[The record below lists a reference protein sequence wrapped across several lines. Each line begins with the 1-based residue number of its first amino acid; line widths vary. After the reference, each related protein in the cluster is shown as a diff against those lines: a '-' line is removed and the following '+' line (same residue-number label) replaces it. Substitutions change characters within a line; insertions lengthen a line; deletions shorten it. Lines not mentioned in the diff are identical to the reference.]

1 MKQKIKE
8 NFLVTGC
15 AGFIGMHLCKS
26 LLNDGFEVCGID
38 NMNSYYD
45 KSLKNDRKNKLISYK
60 NFSFEEVDIANFKL
74 LNDYFNRVRPKKVVN
89 LAAQAGVRYSI
100 ENPHAYI
107 DSNVAGFMNI
117 LECCKK
123 YSVDGLIYASSSSVY
138 GENKV
143 APFKEEYFVNDPV
156 SIYAAT
162 KISNELMAKSYNNL
176 FGLKSTGLR
185 FFTVYGPWGRPDMAY
200 YMFTK
205 KILKNEK
212 IEIFNFG
219 DMERDFTHINDI
231 IWGIKSSL
239 IKNYDCEIFN
249 LGNSKSEKIL
259 NMVNI
264 IQTKL
269 GKKAIIDFKSH
280 QLGDVKKTY
289 ADISKANKML
299 SFKPKMNFKDGLEE
313 FVDWYVAYNKI
324 NY

>member
-1 MKQKIKE
+1 MKKNKEKI
-8 NFLVTGC
+8 LVTGC
-15 AGFIGMHLCKS
+15 AGFIGMHLCES
-26 LLNDGFEVCGID
+26 LLFEGNQIHGID
-38 NMNSYYD
+38 NINNYYE
-45 KSLKNDRKNKLISYK
+45 KSLKINRKNKLISYK
-60 NFSFEEVDIANFKL
+60 NFSFEEVDIANIKS
-74 LNDYFNRVRPKKVVN
+74 LNDCFKRVRPKKVVN

-107 DSNVAGFMNI
+107 KSNVAGFMNV

-123 YSVDGLIYASSSSVY
+123 YNVDGLIYASSSSVY
-138 GENKV
+138 GENKA
-143 APFKEEYFVNDPV
+143 APFTEEYSVNDPV

-185 FFTVYGPWGRPDMAY
+185 FFTVYGTWGRPDMAY

-231 IWGIKSSL
+231 ILGIKSSL

-249 LGNSKSEKIL
+249 LGNSKTEKIL
-259 NMVNI
+259 NMVDI

-269 GKKAIIDFKSH
+269 RKKAIIDFKSH

-324 NY
+324 NN